1 MQEDRKHVVTYRLD
15 VAHTVSVGVLAPDRD
30 AALAIA
36 QESLCLG
43 TLWDGSPQMPILYD
57 EHEEISNG
65 HIEWEAREV
74 EAFPPQDPSAAT
86 QAARE
91 KAFDACR
98 ALLAAYGGLRPGG
111 GPDGWEVLGEAVET
125 AGEALALLG
134 WRIPAEPPPGSV
146 PPELSLATMA

>member
-15 VAHTVSVGVLAPDRD
+15 VAHTVSVGVFAPGRD

-65 HIEWEAREV
+65 HIEWDVREV
-74 EAFPPQDPSAAT
+74 EAFPPQDPSATAQT
-86 QAARE
+86 ARE

-111 GPDGWEVLGEAVET
+111 GLADREALDEAVET
-125 AGEALALLG
+125 AWEALALLG
-134 WRIPAEPPPGSV
+134 WRTPAEPPLGGV
-146 PPELSLATMA
+146 PPELSLAAMA